1 MTVFYYDKEKA
12 EQGILFCLGQE
23 DKVLTQE
30 EIQEQGKSE
39 LYKNVVTYTGNT
51 VLIGHPIVEGDT
63 VRKATEKELIDLG
76 LLTLTDGEIL
86 EGDNIKKIPQPS
98 WQYKWESPNWVVD
111 RSKLQEGEKIEDNKI
126 VKVEKPKGVRIEWN
140 YDTWIYED
148 KATPEERKDYIG
160 KYIGDELLMQVL
172 AKGCEV
178 TIREESHIQ
187 TLDSRKLLVLSST
200 GSGIMIANNV
210 KQAITNV
217 PWSFNDDGS
226 DSLLLTIEEFNS
238 LALQCLDFVT
248 KCYIVADKLK
258 ANDRIDLTID
268 DFVEELNKLETSQVS
283 I

>member
-30 EIQEQGKSE
+30 EIKEQDKEE
-39 LYKNVVTYTGNT
+39 LYKNVVTYTGES
-51 VLIGHPIVEGDT
+51 VLIGYPIIEGDT
-63 VRKATEKELIDLG
+63 VRKATDKELIELG

-86 EGDNIKKIPQPS
+86 EGDTIKKIPQPS
-98 WQYKWESPNWVVD
+98 WQYKWESPNWIVD

-126 VKVEKPKGVRIEWN
+126 VKIEKPKGVRIEWN
-140 YDTWIYED
+140 YDAWIYED
-148 KATPEERKDYIG
+148 KATPEERKYYIG

-187 TLDSRKLLVLSST
+187 TLDSRKLLMLSST
-200 GSGIMIANNV
+200 GSGVLM
-210 KQAITNV
+210 AINSEQSLDTI

-226 DSLLLTIEEFNS
+226 DSLVLTIDEFNS

-248 KCYIVADKLK
+248 KCYMVADILK
-258 ANDRIDLTID
+258 AKDRIDLTID
-268 DFVEELNKLETSQVS
+268 DFIEELKK
-283 I
+283 

>member
-23 DKVLTQE
+23 NKILTQE
-30 EIQEQGKSE
+30 EIKEQGKE
-39 LYKNVVTYTGNT
+39 KLYKNVVTYTGDT
-51 VLIGHPIVEGDT
+51 VLIGHPIIEGDT

-98 WQYKWESPNWVVD
+98 WQYKWESPNWIVD

-126 VKVEKPKGVRIEWN
+126 VKIEKPKGVRIEWN
-140 YDTWIYED
+140 YDAWIYED
-148 KATPEERKDYIG
+148 KATPEERKYYIG

-187 TLDSRKLLVLSST
+187 TLDSRKLLMLSST
-200 GSGIMIANNV
+200 GSGVLM
-210 KQAITNV
+210 AINSEQSLDTI

-226 DSLLLTIEEFNS
+226 DSLVLTIDEFNS
-238 LALQCLDFVT
+238 LALQCLNFVT
-248 KCYIVADKLK
+248 KCYMVADILK
-258 ANDRIDLTID
+258 AKDRIDLTID
-268 DFVEELNKLETSQVS
+268 DFIEELKK
-283 I
+283 

>member
-1 MTVFYYDKEKA
+1 MSEK
-12 EQGILFCLGQE
+12 
-23 DKVLTQE
+23 
-30 EIQEQGKSE
+30 
-39 LYKNVVTYTGNT
+39 
-51 VLIGHPIVEGDT
+51 
-63 VRKATEKELIDLG
+63 
-76 LLTLTDGEIL
+76 
-86 EGDNIKKIPQPS
+86 
-98 WQYKWESPNWVVD
+98 ESPNWVVD

-148 KATPEERKDYIG
+148 KATSEERKDYIG

-178 TIREESHIQ
+178 TIREKSRIQ
-187 TLDSRKLLVLSST
+187 TLDSRKLLMLSST
-200 GSGIMIANNV
+200 GSGIVIANNV

-238 LALQCLDFVT
+238 LALQCLDFVV
-248 KCYIVADKLK
+248 KCYVVADKLK
-258 ANDRIDLTID
+258 TKDRIDLTID
-268 DFVEELNKLETSQVS
+268 DFIEELKKLETSQVS